1 MKKFKT
7 SASMAFLILVA
18 VVMLFPIYW
27 LFVSSAKTSGEL
39 FGGNAL
45 LPPSHVV
52 LGGNYDV
59 LTGYESGAFWLWF
72 RNSMIYAFGTAA
84 VGTYVCAM
92 TGYAL
97 AKLSFPGKK
106 AILGF
111 VLGGLMVPTT
121 VLIIPIFIMEHDL
134 RLTNT
139 FAGVIL
145 PLVVSP
151 FGVYFMWAFSA
162 DGVSRSLIDS
172 GRVDGA
178 GEIRIFHRIVLPIL
192 VPALVTL
199 FLILFIGTW
208 NNYFLPLVLLHQGSL
223 FPLTVGLATILSL
236 GQQGLGVSSY
246 SALLLGAVISV
257 LPMLVLFPFLQKYVA
272 RGLTFGSTTGE

>member
-1 MKKFKT
+1 M
-7 SASMAFLILVA
+7 
-18 VVMLFPIYW
+18 
-27 LFVSSAKTSGEL
+27 G
-39 FGGNAL
+39 
-45 LPPSHVV
+45 V
-52 LGGNYDV
+52 LR
-59 LTGYESGAFWLWF
+59 S
-72 RNSMIYAFGTAA
+72 
-84 VGTYVCAM
+84 
-92 TGYAL
+92 
-97 AKLSFPGKK
+97 
-106 AILGF
+106 
-111 VLGGLMVPTT
+111 
-121 VLIIPIFIMEHDL
+121 
-134 RLTNT
+134 
-139 FAGVIL
+139 
-145 PLVVSP
+145 
-151 FGVYFMWAFSA
+151 
-162 DGVSRSLIDS
+162 GVSRSLIDS